1 MVRGRSPVAAAHHR
15 RRRQAPSTAEKGT
28 PVRAFRR
35 NRHDEGA
42 IAVIVALVLAFAMI
56 PALALG
62 TGTYVRSVT
71 ATEQQRAADSG
82 ALAGAS
88 EIPLGDLNFA
98 EKYIATIPAGGAVA
112 TTLQNLGI
120 QNASQLPDPLK
131 DACDV
136 ALRDARQAQNLA
148 VAYADYDVTTWCK
161 AEYMA
166 NAGVLGSAQNCIN
179 SLAGLNNITGLL
191 SLVLNTLGLGAL
203 DPTKLLTSLQGVLPA
218 LLEPGVKVTTKWTV
232 KAPFDSVFGSDGS
245 TQTSVAY
252 ARRLFKNAV
261 VLPNIPLGG
270 TTVNVNPTLQITR
283 TVLLDTLNS
292 VKGVLQ
298 TLNAL
303 VPGLGSCAAIIDNLS
318 GDVADAV
325 DPPDNGPSLT
335 QILDDA
341 VASGSPVMAVSTTIV
356 GLGIPFLDMVPVCLT
371 KVNNQYVAHL
381 TSFGSCV
388 INAPGAFR
396 AALRNS

>member
-1 MVRGRSPVAAAHHR
+1 
-15 RRRQAPSTAEKGT
+15 
-28 PVRAFRR
+28 
-35 NRHDEGA
+35 
-42 IAVIVALVLAFAMI
+42 MI

-98 EKYIATIPAGGAVA
+98 EKYIATIPAGGAVS

-148 VAYADYDVTTWCK
+148 VAYAKYDATTWCK

-166 NAGVLGSAQNCIN
+166 NVGVLGSAQNCIN

-203 DPTKLLTSLQGVLPA
+203 DPTKLLTSLQGILPA

-283 TVLLDTLNS
+283 TVLLNTLNS

-298 TLNAL
+298 TLNTL
-303 VPGLGSCAAIIDNLS
+303 VPGLGTCAAIIDNLS

-325 DPPDNGPSLT
+325 NPPDNGPSLT

-341 VASGSPVMAVSTTIV
+341 VASGSPVMAVSTTVV

>member
-1 MVRGRSPVAAAHHR
+1 VRTFRHGRH
-15 RRRQAPSTAEKGT
+15 E
-28 PVRAFRR
+28 
-35 NRHDEGA
+35 DGA
-42 IAVIVALVLAFAMI
+42 VAVIVALVLAFAMI

-62 TGTYVRSVT
+62 TGSYVRSVT
-71 ATEQQRAADSG
+71 STEQQRATDSG

-98 EKYIATIPAGGAVA
+98 EKYIATIPAGGTIS
-112 TTLQNLGI
+112 TTLENLGI
-120 QNASQLPDPLK
+120 QNTAGLPDPLQ
-131 DACDV
+131 DACAV
-136 ALRDARQAQNLA
+136 ALRDARQNENLA
-148 VAYADYDVTTWCK
+148 SSYASYDPDVWCK

-166 NAGVLGSAQNCIN
+166 DAGVLGSAQTCLN
-179 SLAGLNNITGLL
+179 SLTGLNNLTGLVG
-191 SLVLNTLGLGAL
+191 LVLRTLGLGAL
-203 DPTKLLTSLQGVLPA
+203 DPTKLLSSLQGTLPA
-218 LLEPGVKVTTKWTV
+218 LLEPGVKVTTKWHV

-270 TTVNVNPTLQITR
+270 TTVNVNPTLQLTR
-283 TVLLDTLNS
+283 TVLLDTLTS
-292 VKGVLQ
+292 VEGVLH
-298 TLNAL
+298 TLNGL

-318 GDVADAV
+318 GDLADAV

-335 QILDDA
+335 TILDDA
-341 VASGSPVMAVSTTIV
+341 VASGTPVLAVSTTVV

-371 KVNNQYVAHL
+371 KVNGQYVAHL

>member
-1 MVRGRSPVAAAHHR
+1 
-15 RRRQAPSTAEKGT
+15 
-28 PVRAFRR
+28 VRAVRRVRR
-35 NRHDEGA
+35 NDDGVV
-42 IAVIVALVLAFAMI
+42 AVIVALVLAFAMI

-71 ATEQQRAADSG
+71 NTEQQRAADSG

-88 EIPLGDLNFA
+88 QIPLGDINFA
-98 EKYIATIPAGGAVA
+98 EKYIASIPAGGVVS

-120 QNASQLPDPLK
+120 QNSSQLPDPLK
-131 DACDV
+131 AACDV
-136 ALRDARQAQNLA
+136 ALADAQQANNLA
-148 VAYADYDVTTWCK
+148 VAYSTYNTSTWCK

-166 NAGVLGSAQNCIN
+166 DAGVLGSAQTCLN
-179 SLAGLNNITGLL
+179 SIAGLNNITGLL
-191 SLVLNTLGLGAL
+191 RLLLQTLGLGAL
-203 DPTKLLTSLQGVLPA
+203 DPTKLLTSLQGTLPA
-218 LLEPGVKVTTKWTV
+218 LLEPGVKVTTTWHT
-232 KAPFDSVFGSDGS
+232 KAPFDQVFGSDGS

-270 TTVNVNPTLQITR
+270 TTTVNVNPTLQLTR
-283 TVLLDTLNS
+283 TALLNTLNS

-298 TLNAL
+298 TLNAV
-303 VPGLGSCAAIIDNLS
+303 VPGVGTCAAIIDNLS
-318 GDVADAV
+318 GDLADAV
-325 DPPDNGPSLT
+325 NPPDNGPSLT

-341 VASGSPVMAVSTTIV
+341 YAAGSPVLAVSTTVV
-356 GLGIPFLDMVPVCLT
+356 GLGIPFLDMVPVCLE
-371 KVNNQYVAHL
+371 KVGNQYVAHL
-381 TSFGSCV
+381 TSFASCI